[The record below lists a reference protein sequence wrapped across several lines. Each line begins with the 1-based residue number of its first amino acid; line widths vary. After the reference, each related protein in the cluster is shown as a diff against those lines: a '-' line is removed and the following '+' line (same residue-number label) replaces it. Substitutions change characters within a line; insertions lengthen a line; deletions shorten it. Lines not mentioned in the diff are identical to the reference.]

1 MQPLPRVAG
10 NWQALPIEIKVRYS
24 WPWPE
29 RPMPWIAAVAKVA
42 DIVPAWNEG
51 QNPGNGKAGIGGLLS
66 LASPRWNR
74 PRLGGPL
81 LSFRV

>member
-1 MQPLPRVAG
+1 
-10 NWQALPIEIKVRYS
+10 
-24 WPWPE
+24 
-29 RPMPWIAAVAKVA
+29 MPWIAAVAKVA